1 MSWVEPDGQG
11 QGEPYIGADWRL
23 VVAERAAW
31 AGRYDEGRAAIAAGL
46 ELVAGN
52 DAWYTARLCA
62 IGLRLEADR
71 CISAHARRARSEETA
86 ARQRADVLAGTVAD
100 VVGPGEIEAW
110 AAQARAEHLRLGASD
125 PSDSAVGEWMGVRD
139 RWRALQQPY
148 PEAYACL
155 RLAEAELAAS
165 DRRAAAGELA
175 SAAALAEQLE
185 AAPLAALIVDVAH
198 RGGIGTIPTPA
209 SDGLTPREREILAQV
224 VAGASN
230 RDIATA
236 LFISPKTV
244 SVHVSALLRKF
255 GVSGRG
261 DLSAAAESSKPRRRW
276 AGPAPRGS

>member
-1 MSWVEPDGQG
+1 LSWVEPDGQG

-62 IGLRLEADR
+62 VGLRLEADR
-71 CISAHARRARSEETA
+71 CISAHARRARSEEAA

-110 AAQARAEHLRLGASD
+110 VAQARAEHLRLGASE

-148 PEAYACL
+148 PEAYARL

-209 SDGLTPREREILAQV
+209 SDGLTPREREILARV

-261 DLSAAAESSKPRRRW
+261 DLR
-276 AGPAPRGS
+276 